1 MSYNW
6 EFTHFYV
13 IPGNEK
19 EFQEYAHNHTSRLS
33 KIGMVPRI
41 VLLEYDLSSDVNPS
55 GVFIGEWWERSDI
68 DDIMLVL
75 LASIRRDEFP
85 MKDDGLQ
92 AALRFLHT
100 KRGPT
105 RIDGQVSN
113 QST

>member
-55 GVFIGEWWERSDI
+55 GIFIGTWKHNPHMAKI
-68 DDIMLVL
+68 LATLHL
-75 LASIRRDEFP
+75 LCTDPGKNFMI
-85 MKDDGLQ
+85 
-92 AALRFLHT
+92 
-100 KRGPT
+100 KRAMYHFTGTTP
-105 RIDGQVSN
+105 
-113 QST
+113 